1 MLRWSRALAFT
12 VLVPGTVLVVLPYY
26 LFDGSASLQQLQ
38 RGPQVIAG
46 GAVLLVGVGVY
57 GRCLWEFVQK
67 GRGIP
72 APVDHPKEL
81 VVTGLYRY
89 VRNPMYLGVLAV
101 LIGEVLILRSQ
112 ALLVY
117 AVIWLLVVHIN
128 VLVYEEPNLRARFG
142 ESYEQYC
149 AHVRRWVPGRP
160 FKG

>member
-12 VLVPGTVLVVLPYY
+12 VLGPGAVLVVLPSY

-72 APVDHPKEL
+72 APIDHPQEL

-89 VRNPMYLGVLAV
+89 VRNPMYLGGLAI
-101 LIGEVLILRSQ
+101 LIGEVVTLGSW
-112 ALLVY
+112 ALLGY
-117 AVIWLLVVHIN
+117 TAVWLLVVHI
-128 VLVYEEPNLRARFG
+128 VILVYEEPNLRARFG
-142 ESYEQYC
+142 KSY
-149 AHVRRWVPGRP
+149 
-160 FKG
+160 